1 MNRPIIKGT
10 PIHKASIAKAKSES
24 IVSQRRTQ
32 ADATL
37 TGAATAMGL
46 SRVPEA
52 QSYKLKSYDLSN
64 IEDKRVKKDKPPE
77 YDPTEDSDY
86 NDKEIQADLDR
97 ITAEEGLTTS
107 TTTKKKGY
115 ENWKVRE
122 EEKNI
127 AEAEAMLERTAKNRD
142 AKLNKAAKKHNVK
155 PEDLEAKE
163 INGKK
168 EYFPKQGVQGGFD
181 RNLIPVID
189 EQTGDPKLDQDGE
202 VVMRIDPE
210 DKGTKWD
217 DKLGRFKKAKASTG
231 TMEEQQKAVEEMKP
245 KYPQGMDPS
254 LEAKGEIALN
264 YETNTYEY
272 TNAYNSRIARE
283 KIAATEAER
292 ANQNAVTS
300 EPVVE
305 KTTTTPDRKPK
316 PSDFEGSFK
325 EKQAQYKIANEEWYQ
340 AQQAKKGK
348 SPMEMRDDRIYKF
361 ANKDG
366 PVRRNMIKGGYTP
379 E

>member
-1 MNRPIIKGT
+1 MDLKAVKIPDSKKKGSDKKGKKKFDGKKDANEPSNKKEIQEVREGKGFGEGPGT
-10 PIHKASIAKAKSES
+10 KGWGKNENTKKLSLSDRWKAKRLKKRLAKAEKDGG
-24 IVSQRRTQ
+24 VSTDTDYSQIDNEPKT
-32 ADATL
+32 
-37 TGAATAMGL
+37 
-46 SRVPEA
+46 
-52 QSYKLKSYDLSN
+52 
-64 IEDKRVKKDKPPE
+64 KRVK
-77 YDPTEDSDY
+77 
-86 NDKEIQADLDR
+86 
-97 ITAEEGLTTS
+97 AESYKTPS
-107 TTTKKKGY
+107 ASS
-115 ENWKVRE
+115 
-122 EEKNI
+122 
-127 AEAEAMLERTAKNRD
+127 AEAKENKERMDKSQEVS
-142 AKLNKAAKKHNVK
+142 LNKAAKKHNVK
-155 PEDLEAKE
+155 PGDLEAKE

-181 RNLIPVID
+181 RNFIPVID

-217 DKLGRFKKAKASTG
+217 DKLGRFKKAKATTG

-348 SPMEMRDDRIYKF
+348 SPMEMRDNRIYRN
-361 ANKDG
+361 ARADG

-379 E
+379 PN